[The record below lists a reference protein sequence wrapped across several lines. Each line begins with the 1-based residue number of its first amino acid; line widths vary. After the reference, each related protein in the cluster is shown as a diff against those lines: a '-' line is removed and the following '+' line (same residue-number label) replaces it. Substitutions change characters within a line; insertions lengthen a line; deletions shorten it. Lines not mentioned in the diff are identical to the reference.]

1 MTPNVLIIVAT
12 GFIPLVLSMLWYSPA
27 LFGNTWLNEMGMT
40 KEDMKKN
47 QKPLKFILSLV
58 VNILLGFGLFTMSAH
73 EFSVLG
79 LVGGDPA
86 LATSGTAGAFLAE
99 YGGSFSRF
107 SHGAVHAIF
116 AAILVALP
124 FLAHQA
130 MWSGKSFKAF
140 AIDFCFW
147 LLAMV
152 LMGGVIS
159 QWGGNL
165 LV

>member
-1 MTPNVLIIVAT
+1 MSLDRPRRCRP
-12 GFIPLVLSMLWYSPA
+12 F
-27 LFGNTWLNEMGMT
+27 
-40 KEDMKKN
+40 
-47 QKPLKFILSLV
+47 LK
-58 VNILLGFGLFTMSAH
+58 AKA
-73 EFSVLG
+73 VLG

-107 SHGAVHAIF
+107 SHGVVHAIF

-147 LLAMV
+147 TQFRKRH
-152 LMGGVIS
+152 GDT
-159 QWGGNL
+159 GNQTAAANRESA
-165 LV
+165 VERR